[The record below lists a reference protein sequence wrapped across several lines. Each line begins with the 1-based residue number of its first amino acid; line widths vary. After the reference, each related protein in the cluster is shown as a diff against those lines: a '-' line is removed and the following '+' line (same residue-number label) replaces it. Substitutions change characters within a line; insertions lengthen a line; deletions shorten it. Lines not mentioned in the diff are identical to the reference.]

1 MGILSKAQSPTLHV
15 LIGVGFLLVK
25 RWGLM
30 VYLLYTVFGILNAS
44 VNLAVLPGPHRIR
57 ILFMLSLAVFTAYI
71 LWRRKR
77 FAA

>member
-1 MGILSKAQSPTLHV
+1 LHV

-25 RWGLM
+25 QWGLF
-30 VYLLYTVFGILNAS
+30 VYLLYAGFGIINAG
-44 VNLAVLPGPHRIR
+44 VNLAVLHGPHRIR
-57 ILFMLSLAVFTAYI
+57 IVFMLSLAAFTAYI